1 MKDVLVLFAS
11 KGDEKSYRKVLKVL
25 DKNKISYDF
34 KLASAHKTPDEVEL
48 ILRQDYKIIISGAGL
63 AAALPGVVAAKTIRP
78 VIGVPCFGNYQ
89 GLDALLAIMQMPPGI
104 PVLGVGVDKGDVAA
118 QSAINILKKHEKVV
132 LVADKNNKAFQKA
145 ENILRQ
151 FKVNHSHSE
160 QTIDEGVNIVFT
172 KFDEPIEKKEQLVI
186 YCPLLMEKD
195 DKAEASLN
203 LLKHSSHGLWVGLNN
218 GTNAALAAIEILNI
232 DNSFEERLVAYR
244 REQADKVRNYNNEK
258 RTISPA

>member
-11 KGDEKSYRKVLKVL
+11 KGDEKSYRKVLRIL
-25 DKNKISYDF
+25 DKAKVSYDF
-34 KLASAHKTPDEVEL
+34 KLASAHKTPEEVEL

-63 AAALPGVVAAKTIRP
+63 AAALPGAVAAKTIRP

-118 QSAINILKKHEKVV
+118 QAAANILKKMDKVV
-132 LVADKNNKAFQKA
+132 LVGDRNNNAFKKT
-145 ENILRQ
+145 EDILRQ

-160 QTIDEGVNIVFT
+160 QIIDNGINIVFT

-186 YCPLLMEKD
+186 YCPVLLEKD

-203 LLKHSSHGLWVGLNN
+203 LLKHSGHGLWVGLNN

-232 DNSFEERLVAYR
+232 DNSFEEQLVAYR
-244 REQADKVRNYNNEK
+244 REQADKVRSYNK
-258 RTISPA
+258 

>member
-11 KGDEKSYRKVLKVL
+11 KGDEKSYKKVLKVL

-48 ILRQDYKIIISGAGL
+48 ILRQDYKVVISGAGL

-132 LVADKNNKAFQKA
+132 LVGDKNNKAFQKA
-145 ENILRQ
+145 EDILRQ

-160 QTIDEGVNIVFT
+160 QIIDKGVNIVFT

-186 YCPLLMEKD
+186 YCPLLLEKD

-203 LLKHSSHGLWVGLNN
+203 LLKHSGHGLWIGLNN

-232 DNSFEERLVAYR
+232 DNSFEERLVVYR
-244 REQADKVRNYNNEK
+244 REQAEKIRQYNK
-258 RTISPA
+258 